1 MTLSPSETAGASQ
14 HAGYTPRQS
23 EFLYLVATH
32 SGYFLARHFFKFTE
46 TSSGKAFRNFI
57 AKAIEKR
64 HVREEIH
71 SEVGA
76 RRYHLY
82 SKPLYAQMG
91 KENSSNRRQHRFSK
105 IVIKLETLDFVLDHL
120 GATYLE
126 EEDDKVGYF
135 HQELG
140 IEKHLL
146 PARVYTA
153 RSRGSEPTT
162 RYFVDKFPV
171 FLTPDRT
178 VSFAYIDDPVQT
190 TQAFRTHL
198 FQYLSL
204 FRALG
209 GPFRVFFASTVDNK
223 FTPAE
228 RTFRAVLS
236 SPADVLADPELAEYF
251 DLRRRWE
258 AQDLTGFTTELLRK
272 RVEGA
277 KKFAGAHHEALYRRW
292 LETRNAPSCASI
304 NRTEIHAGFV
314 PYLLPS

>member
-1 MTLSPSETAGASQ
+1 MTPSPLDTAGTALN
-14 HAGYTPRQS
+14 ADYTPRQS

-46 TSSGKAFRNFI
+46 TSSGKAFRSFV

-71 SEVGA
+71 SQVGA

-91 KENSSNRRQHRFSK
+91 KENSSNRRQHRISK
-105 IVIKLETLDFVLDHL
+105 IIVKLEALDFVLDHL
-120 GATYLE
+120 DATYLE
-126 EEDDKVGYF
+126 EESDKVRYF
-135 HQELG
+135 HDELG

-146 PARVYTA
+146 PARVYPA
-153 RSRGSEPTT
+153 RNTGSDSTT
-162 RYFVDKFPV
+162 RYFVDKYPI
-171 FLTPDRT
+171 FLSSDRI
-178 VSFAYIDDPVQT
+178 VSFAYIDDPVET

-204 FRALG
+204 FRALPA
-209 GPFRVFFASTVDNK
+209 PFRLFFASAVESK

-228 RTFRAVLS
+228 RTFRAVIS
-236 SPADVLADPELAEYF
+236 SPADVLPDRELAEYF
-251 DLRRRWE
+251 ELRRRWE
-258 AQDLTGFTTELLRK
+258 AKDLTGFTTELLRK

-277 KKFAGAHHEALYRRW
+277 KKFTGSHHEALYRRW
-292 LETRNAPSCASI
+292 LESRNAPPDASK
-304 NRTEIHAGFV
+304 NRTEIHAEFV